1 MIKLCPKHST
11 KNPDLETLVF
21 TMNESLLHLVL
32 EYNDLWARNQWP
44 NTLFSLLC
52 LVIGLLGNGYVL
64 FIYKFKLETKAEARY
79 FIPYLA
85 MADACASFFSCVAF
99 IIGNFRILY
108 FPWDALCKGALF
120 AMWMP
125 ALTSTFLLLA
135 IAVQRYTRTKMTGKY
150 FSLNWR
156 RAAVAIIVTV
166 SVIYST
172 PFLFIAG
179 VGETTREYNGVNLTG
194 VKCRTQNG
202 QYPTFEKVYVA
213 YLIVALAL
221 NIVIT
226 FGLYISIAVV
236 VYRRQGQRHGSESTN
251 TTPLKSGTDDTT
263 LQDIE
268 MENMES
274 LASNPML
281 DCCKAIRKRGNSASP
296 STNFNV
302 MFLTIVVVYALS
314 FAPTGITTVLVNT
327 AELDSRKDIPLWK
340 VRVYAILVRTFVI
353 NNIANPFIYGY
364 FDLEFRKYLK
374 NLLYCFCCRKI

>member
-1 MIKLCPKHST
+1 
-11 KNPDLETLVF
+11 
-21 TMNESLLHLVL
+21 MNESLLHLVL

-64 FIYKFKLETKAEARY
+64 FIYKFKLKTKAEARY

-85 MADACASFFSCVAF
+85 IADACASFFSCVAF
-99 IIGNFRILY
+99 IIGNFHILY
-108 FPWDALCKGALF
+108 FPWDFLCKGALF

-135 IAVQRYTRTKMTGKY
+135 IAVQRYTRTKLTGKH
-150 FSLNWR
+150 FSLTWR

-179 VGETTREYNGVNLTG
+179 VGETTREYKDVNLTS

-213 YLIVALAL
+213 YLIAALAL
-221 NIVIT
+221 NLFIT

-236 VYRRQGQRHGSESTN
+236 VYRHQGKRNGSESTN
-251 TTPLKSGTDDTT
+251 TTPATSGTDETT
-263 LQDIE
+263 LQDTE
-268 MENMES
+268 MENMGS
-274 LASNPML
+274 LNSRAKAADVHASNPMTS
-281 DCCKAIRKRGNSASP
+281 CCKAIRKRNKSSSASP
-296 STNFNV
+296 STNFNI

-340 VRVYAILVRTFVI
+340 VQLYSILVRTFVI